1 MAQQIPAN
9 LIHPMWRNPLQFFF
23 LKKHT
28 FDEFHLKCL
37 NISSLCWFF
46 FFEVQNCLFIFW
58 IFWYEQIS
66 STHSEDSFCQCCF
79 DRSRLLF
86 YDNFAGIQT
95 RIPSTPPIRDCLQ
108 REFIYDQLNAQKA
121 STIRILLSTLL
132 VQFVLRFEVPGETT
146 IRLFTHWKYA

>member
-23 LKKHT
+23 EKAHFWWVPFEMLKH
-28 FDEFHLKCL
+28 
-37 NISSLCWFF
+37 FF
-46 FFEVQNCLFIFW
+46 TLLIFFIEVQNCLFIFW

-66 STHSEDSFCQCCF
+66 STYSEDSFCQCCF

-121 STIRILLSTLL
+121 STIRILLSILL
-132 VQFVLRFEVPGETT
+132 LQFVLRFEVPGETT